1 MTKKIAFIIFA
12 ILCVSVGLY
21 PLMYFI
27 VDRTFA
33 LLSSKSDVLL
43 SDVFWN
49 IGFYTHILLGG
60 FALLIGWM
68 QFSKKLRTKN
78 LKFHRTVGKT
88 YVISVVLSGLASL
101 YIAHF
106 ATGGIIAILGFL
118 GLGIIWLFS
127 TISGYLAIR
136 RGNLIKHQK
145 FMIYSYAAC
154 FGAVTLRIWLPT
166 LMAIFQDFIIA
177 YRIVAW
183 LAWVPNIIVAYF
195 IVKRLGLNKV

>member
-1 MTKKIAFIIFA
+1 MTKKIAFITFA

-118 GLGIIWLFS
+118 GLGIIWLF
-127 TISGYLAIR
+127 TTVSGYVAIR
-136 RGNLIKHQK
+136 KGNVIKHQK
-145 FMIYSYAAC
+145 YMIYSYAAC

-195 IVKRLGLNKV
+195 MVKRLGLNKV